1 MAKAVSD
8 DELQLKKRARRR
20 LIGAVAI
27 VTVVAVG
34 LPMVL
39 DSEPKPTA
47 QDISIQIPSPDAADP
62 KGKAMPLTPGAAA
75 VKPVET
81 TVAAGKAIESQGSP
95 ATKEGA
101 RVAAAPVTQLAPSK
115 AAEPA
120 KKPEPAK
127 PAEKP
132 VPVRKA
138 EPAKT
143 VEKASVKAET
153 KVAVDKPKV
162 TAEKPKAAPE
172 KAKTTEGQYVVQV
185 AALADADRAKT
196 LHRKVVDAG
205 MKAYTEVVQTA
216 NGPVTRVRVGP
227 YPSRQ
232 AAEKARAGLKKLDLD
247 GKVVPR

>member
-75 VKPVET
+75 VKPAET
-81 TVAAGKAIESQGSP
+81 PVAAGKAVESPGSP
-95 ATKEGA
+95 AAKESS
-101 RVAAAPVTQLAPSK
+101 RVAAAPVTQVAPSK
-115 AAEPA
+115 AAEPV
-120 KKPEPAK
+120 KKPEPVKPVEK
-127 PAEKP
+127 PAP
-132 VPVRKA
+132 AVKA
-138 EPAKT
+138 EPAKV
-143 VEKASVKAET
+143 VEKAPVKAEA
-153 KVAVDKPKV
+153 KAAPEKPKAV
-162 TAEKPKAAPE
+162 VEKPKAAPD
-172 KAKTTEGQYVVQV
+172 KAKTAEGQYVVQV
-185 AALADADRAKT
+185 AALADADRAKA
-196 LHRKVVDAG
+196 LHRKVVNAG

-232 AAEKARAGLKKLDLD
+232 AAEKARTALKKLDLD

>member
-27 VTVVAVG
+27 ATVVAVG

-62 KGKAMPLTPGAAA
+62 KGKSLPLSAGMPSSKPGAPSPAA
-75 VKPVET
+75 EKAAAPKDMPAAKDGSAQVATAPIVQAAPANKPEAAVKKPLEPVKPVE
-81 TVAAGKAIESQGSP
+81 KQPPSRKPE
-95 ATKEGA
+95 
-101 RVAAAPVTQLAPSK
+101 PVK
-115 AAEPA
+115 AAE
-120 KKPEPAK
+120 
-127 PAEKP
+127 
-132 VPVRKA
+132 KA
-138 EPAKT
+138 P
-143 VEKASVKAET
+143 
-153 KVAVDKPKV
+153 
-162 TAEKPKAAPE
+162 AEKPKANAE
-172 KAKTTEGQYVVQV
+172 AQKSKNGEGQYVVQV
-185 AALADADRAKT
+185 AALADADRAKA
-196 LHRKVVDAG
+196 LHRKVVDG
-205 MKAYTEVVQTA
+205 GLEAYTEVVQTA

-232 AAEKARAGLKKLDLD
+232 AAEKARISLKKLDLD

>member
-27 VTVVAVG
+27 ATVVAVG

-62 KGKAMPLTPGAAA
+62 KGKSLPLSAGMPSSKLGAPSPATEKAAAPKDMAA
-75 VKPVET
+75 VKDGSAQVATVPVVQAAPANKPEAAVKKPLEPEKPVE
-81 TVAAGKAIESQGSP
+81 KQPPSRKPE
-95 ATKEGA
+95 
-101 RVAAAPVTQLAPSK
+101 PVK
-115 AAEPA
+115 AAE
-120 KKPEPAK
+120 
-127 PAEKP
+127 
-132 VPVRKA
+132 KA
-138 EPAKT
+138 P
-143 VEKASVKAET
+143 VKAET
-153 KVAVDKPKV
+153 KTP
-162 TAEKPKAAPE
+162 AEKPKANAE
-172 KAKTTEGQYVVQV
+172 VQKSKNGEGQYVVQV
-185 AALADADRAKT
+185 AALADANRAKA
-196 LHRKVVDAG
+196 LHRKVVDG
-205 MKAYTEVVQTA
+205 GLKAYTEVVQTA

-232 AAEKARAGLKKLDLD
+232 AAEKARISLKKLDLD